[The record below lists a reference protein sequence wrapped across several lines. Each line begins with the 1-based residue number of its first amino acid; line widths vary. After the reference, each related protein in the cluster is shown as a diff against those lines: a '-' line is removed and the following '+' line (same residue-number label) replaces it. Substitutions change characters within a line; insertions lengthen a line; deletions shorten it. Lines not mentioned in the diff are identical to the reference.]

1 MNALLKTIDEVKHEM
16 TKLELE
22 LEDDTLPHSD
32 QALLQDGWEALE
44 EQLEMLENE
53 LRSLEQQEPASRPPT
68 PRPDEV
74 IRLCEGVYVTQEEM
88 DRINGQV
95 DDRATGPVE
104 VGLCGF
110 ACDGH
115 CQTCGGGYDPAGEV

>member
-1 MNALLKTIDEVKHEM
+1 MDALLKTIDEVKREM
-16 TKLELE
+16 TKIELE

-44 EQLEMLENE
+44 EQLELLENE
-53 LRSLEQQEPASRPPT
+53 VRRLEPPATRPPT
-68 PRPDEV
+68 PHPEEL

-95 DDRATGPVE
+95 DDREMGPVE

>member
-44 EQLEMLENE
+44 EQLEMLETE
-53 LRSLEQQEPASRPPT
+53 LRRLEQPEPPSRPPT

-74 IRLCEGVYVTQEEM
+74 NR
-88 DRINGQV
+88 
-95 DDRATGPVE
+95 
-104 VGLCGF
+104 
-110 ACDGH
+110 
-115 CQTCGGGYDPAGEV
+115 